1 MISRRL
7 FLGASAT
14 ALATPALGQLAAHA
28 TTAATPQRF
37 TLNLVNNS
45 GSATAYAYVV
55 GLSGNRPLFV
65 RRDGSS
71 YYPPSPGSPV
81 TPLGEDPSIALGGP
95 GSSTTVSIPRMYGA
109 RIYVVTGAKLNF
121 FVNPGP
127 HIVHPSFLNPGD
139 PNINKNWTFA
149 EFTFNE
155 AELFANI
162 SYVDFVAAPLG
173 LSLRS
178 LSGRVETVPGLP
190 AGALDGICAALQAQ
204 ASKEGSAWNQLIQ
217 KGPDGRNLRAMSAHY
232 KASAFANY
240 LGGYIDQCWAKYA
253 GTDLVVDTQSGAG
266 RLTGRVSGGVLR
278 FNNGETFTKPSTADV
293 FSCDSGPFSLA
304 GASEVRK
311 AIIPRLAAALNRT
324 TLLSNPN
331 QPHGEVASNF
341 YRTPATN
348 HYARIVHERLPD
360 NRGYAFP
367 YDDVSPGPDF
377 SGATRSG
384 DPGTLTVDVKRLR

>member
-7 FLGASAT
+7 FLGATAT
-14 ALATPALGQLAAHA
+14 ALATPALGQLTAGSAL
-28 TTAATPQRF
+28 AATPQRF

-45 GSATAYAYVV
+45 GSGTAYAYVV
-55 GLSGNRPLFV
+55 GLSDNRPLFV

-71 YYPPSPGSPV
+71 YYPPSPGAPV
-81 TPLGEDPSIALGGP
+81 TPLGEDPSIPLGGP
-95 GSSTTVSIPRMYGA
+95 GSTTSVQIPRMYGA
-109 RIYVVTGAKLNF
+109 RIYVVTDSKMSF

-127 HIVHPSFLNPGD
+127 HVVHPSFVNPAD
-139 PNINKNWTFA
+139 ANINKNWTFA

-162 SYVDFVAAPLG
+162 SYVDFVGAPLG

-178 LSGRVETVPGLP
+178 LSGRTETVPGLP
-190 AGALDGICAALQAQ
+190 AGALDGVCSALQAQ

-232 KASAFANY
+232 KAGSFSNY
-240 LGGYIDQCWAKYA
+240 LAGYIDQCWSKYQ
-253 GTDLVVDTQSGAG
+253 GTDLVVDTQAGFG

-278 FNNGETFTKPSTADV
+278 FNNGETFAKPSTADV
-293 FSCDSGPFSLA
+293 LSCDSGPFSLA

-331 QPHGEVASNF
+331 QPHGEVAGNF
-341 YRTPATN
+341 YKNAATN

-367 YDDVSPGPDF
+367 YDDVSPGPDY
-377 SGATRSG
+377 SGAVRSG